1 MKNKLTAFISYSSK
15 DEENAIEIRNLLVEK
30 GFDCWMA
37 PDSIP
42 PGSDY
47 AKEIPN
53 GIEESGAFLLL
64 LSINSQS
71 SVWVPKEL
79 CYALEKRKI
88 VIPFKMDNCEM
99 TKQFSFLLS
108 NVQMVNSCD
117 SVDLLHILKRIDEM
131 PYERSKSKTKPNTE
145 EIQYYGPERKT
156 YSWVNRAQYATF
168 NSIIDNPEYGDER
181 YFVKIREVIK
191 GKSTDYD
198 TNIIIR
204 PGHKYEVSIFYHNN
218 ADPKT
223 VAKEAVGIADGVA
236 VRSSF
241 PKKLNANEQGVVSA
255 YINASD
261 TDPIEIWAKA
271 FVKSEKEC
279 YLRYIPGS
287 ATIHNN
293 GELNGICPG
302 ADYLFGLGSMLGF
315 NLFSG
320 LMPGGYEYAGKIT
333 YQLFA
338 DFPDY
343 EISIKATY
351 IKSEYDNDIYSVK
364 VSYENVGSM
373 DQLNVVVQAHLET
386 SVHYETGSSILNN
399 NNNVDGKKVND
410 DIISEQGMNIGN
422 YAGGSGWAW
431 LTFKVSVSSIRN
443 EKTKIGV
450 LVSTADGN
458 KSVYTYLEQ

>member
-1 MKNKLTAFISYSSK
+1 MKDKLTAFISYSSK
-15 DEENAIEIRNLLVEK
+15 DEGEAIEIRNLLLEK

-64 LSINSQS
+64 LSLNAQS

-88 VIPFKMDNCEM
+88 VVPLKMDNCEM

-108 NVQMVNSCD
+108 NVQIVTSCD
-117 SVDLLHILKRIDEM
+117 SVNLFNILKKINEM
-131 PYERSKSKTKPNTE
+131 PDDEVENKNESVSNV
-145 EIQYYGPERKT
+145 IQYYGPERRT

-181 YFVKIREVIK
+181 YFVKIREVIE
-191 GKSTDYD
+191 GKSTAYK

-223 VAKEAVGIADGVA
+223 VAKKAIGIADGTA

-255 YINASD
+255 HIVASD

-271 FVKSEKEC
+271 FVKSEKDC

-287 ATIHNN
+287 ALIHNKGKLHGSN
-293 GELNGICPG
+293 PG
-302 ADYLFGLGSMLGF
+302 PDFLFGVGSLIGF
-315 NLFSG
+315 NNFSG
-320 LMPGGYEYAGKIT
+320 LLPGGYEYAGRIT

-338 DFPDY
+338 DFPDFDG
-343 EISIKATY
+343 SIKCSYLNSKDDKDVYA
-351 IKSEYDNDIYSVK
+351 IRVR
-364 VSYENVGSM
+364 YENIGSM
-373 DQLNVVVQAHLET
+373 DQTNVVVRAILSTSTHYKLEST
-386 SVHYETGSSILNN
+386 ILNN
-399 NNNVDGKKVND
+399 NNTVNRMVND
-410 DIISEQGMNIGN
+410 DIVANHGINIGD
-422 YAGGSGWAW
+422 YAGGSGWAQ
-431 LTFKVSVSSIRN
+431 LEFKVIVPSVRN
-443 EKTKIGV
+443 EKIKVGALI
-450 LVSTADGN
+450 STTDGN
-458 KSVYTYLEQ
+458 KTVFCYI